1 MSDVELELDALY
13 DAIRHG
19 RLDVLQ
25 GATDRLSVAVA
36 HLGPDDAGRLE
47 RIRRKAA
54 RNEAGL
60 LAAARGVRAA
70 RRRLAEIAAMD
81 AGFLAYGPDGKRDGN
96 GPSHLTQRL

>member
-1 MSDVELELDALY
+1 MPDVEIELDALY
-13 DAIRHG
+13 EAIRHG

-25 GATDRLSVAVA
+25 GASDRLTAAVA
-36 HLGPDDAGRLE
+36 DLGPEDVARLE

-81 AGFLAYGPDGKRDGN
+81 AGFLAYGPDGKRDATV
-96 GPSHLTQRL
+96 PSHLTQRL